1 MEHPSMAD
9 VARLSLARH
18 PGALPDAFVLSFD
31 PSESDAARFAA
42 HGIAC
47 PPTIARSVSKRR
59 AEYLAG
65 RRVALAALAAA
76 GVHVGDLGS
85 SASRAPCWPEGFIG
99 SITHAARTAAAVAMP
114 VGPLRGVGLDLEDV
128 VSDSAIEAILATVVT
143 EAEVS
148 ALVDLVGQT
157 DRATALT
164 AAFSAKESFFKAT
177 AATVGRIFDFSA
189 LTLVHASTGEGII
202 DAAVAEDLAPSL
214 PRGTPVRLGFSLLDN
229 RSVVTTCAWQP
240 ERPAG

>member
-1 MEHPSMAD
+1 MHDM
-9 VARLSLARH
+9 ARLSLSRH
-18 PGALPDAFVLSFD
+18 PGGLPDAFVVPFD
-31 PSESDAARFAA
+31 PAESDAALFAA
-42 HGIAC
+42 YGIAC
-47 PPTIARSVSKRR
+47 PPTIERSVPKRR

-76 GVHVGDLGS
+76 GVHVGDLGT

-99 SITHAARTAAAVAMP
+99 SITHASRMAAAVALP

-128 VSDSAIEAILATVVT
+128 VSDSAIEAILVSVVT
-143 EAEVS
+143 EAEVT
-148 ALVDLVGQT
+148 ALVDLVVHT

-189 LTLVHASTGEGII
+189 LTLRRASHDEGII
-202 DAAVAEDLAPSL
+202 EADVAEDLAPSL
-214 PRGTPVRLGFSLLDN
+214 PRGTSVRLGFSVLDH
-229 RSVVTTCAWQP
+229 RSVVTTCAWPP
-240 ERPAG
+240 ERQRD

>member
-1 MEHPSMAD
+1 MHDM
-9 VARLSLARH
+9 ARLSLSRH
-18 PGALPDAFVLSFD
+18 PGGLPDAFVVPFD
-31 PSESDAARFAA
+31 PAESDLALFAA
-42 HGIAC
+42 YGIAC
-47 PPTIARSVSKRR
+47 PPTIERSVPKRR

-76 GVHVGDLGS
+76 GVHVGDLGT

-99 SITHAARTAAAVAMP
+99 SITHASRMAASVALP

-128 VSDSAIEAILATVVT
+128 VSDSAIEAILVSVVT
-143 EAEVS
+143 EAEVT
-148 ALVDLVGQT
+148 ALVDLVVHT

-189 LTLVHASTGEGII
+189 LTLRRASHDEGII
-202 DAAVAEDLAPSL
+202 EADVAEDLAPSL
-214 PRGTPVRLGFSLLDN
+214 PRGTSVRLGFSVLDH
-229 RSVVTTCAWQP
+229 RSVVTTCAWPP
-240 ERPAG
+240 ERQRD